1 LSRYAILFAL
11 VITFDAILPAGGQ
24 IDAEFAAKVGTSS
37 KALIKFGE
45 QTILERTIVALKET
59 GRVGR
64 IVVSGTEEVR
74 NSPAAKLATKAV
86 ASGNSGPESILN
98 ALKGL
103 LEEPNPP
110 KKVVVL
116 TTDLPF
122 LTPKLLTDFIDS
134 CPKDVDIC
142 MPLITRSQYQA
153 RFPHSSSTFIPLND
167 DTWTAG
173 NTYLM
178 DVNALQKAMPHL
190 EKVFKVRKSKIG
202 MAKLL
207 GPVFLYKFLRKQL
220 TVPLVEAKLKQILG
234 CSGAPVL
241 NCAPELAYD
250 IDDFEDYEYAMR
262 FIGGEF
268 ANVSA

>member
-1 LSRYAILFAL
+1 M
-11 VITFDAILPAGGQ
+11 TFDAIVPAGGS

-37 KALIKFGE
+37 KALIMFGE
-45 QTILERTIVALKET
+45 QAILERTILALRGT

-64 IVVSGTEEVR
+64 IFVSGGAEVQA
-74 NSPAAKLATKAV
+74 SDAAKLANKTV
-86 ASGNSGPESILN
+86 PSGNSGPESILN
-98 ALKGL
+98 ALKSL
-103 LEEPNPP
+103 MAEPNPP
-110 KKVVVL
+110 KKVVVI
-116 TTDLPF
+116 TCDLPF
-122 LTPKLLTDFIDS
+122 LTPKLLTDFIDA
-134 CPKDVDIC
+134 CPKDVDVC
-142 MPLITRSQYQA
+142 MPLITRGQYQT
-153 RFPHSSSTFIPLND
+153 RFPHSHSTFIPLQD

-173 NTYLM
+173 NVYLM
-178 DVNALQKAMPHL
+178 DVQALQNAMPHL
-190 EKVFKVRKSKIG
+190 ERVFKVRKSKIG

-250 IDDFEDYEYAMR
+250 IDDFEDYEYAMK

-268 ANVSA
+268 ANVGS